1 MCQSSI
7 PPMKIL
13 FLCTAHNSLS
23 QRLSLVLQEKGHH
36 VTVELAI
43 SPEVMIQASE
53 LAAPDLII
61 CPFLTKK
68 VPAEIYD
75 RYLTL
80 IVHPG
85 PPGDAGPSAIDW
97 VLLGDDGV
105 EPDAVKAL
113 AQISENAYVESGR
126 GRSHWGVTVL
136 QAIEEFDA
144 GPVWA
149 WDQFPISLD
158 GPGALTKAGLYRGP
172 VTQAAVG
179 ACLKAIERILSVAG
193 SPSSISCK
201 LSAEPSWATCCV
213 SLGQIF
219 LGGRTRTR
227 PLLKPTERAWTPA
240 IHNAAYVS
248 RRLRASDSQPGV
260 QMKLF
265 GERSLYLYGGTI
277 EESRSLPAGPSGA
290 IVAQRASAVLV
301 RTADNRGVWI
311 THLRRLKSKTET
323 LLPAKLPAML
333 CLRSIPELVEEL
345 ELDSIPVWNL
355 DGFFKVPGTLQET
368 WIEYL
373 TLQGEFK
380 AAFVYSD
387 FYNGAASTHQCE
399 MLLMAIQEA
408 LDPKNQVKA
417 LVLMGG
423 GYWNNGIHLG
433 VCSTDVA
440 AESWRN
446 INAIND
452 CVKVVMEQSKVVT
465 FAAIRGNAA
474 AGGFALATCCDFV
487 FAVDSVVINPHYRAV
502 GLYGSE
508 YHTLTWYS
516 RAGEHNAREF
526 LRGMLPMSAVGAQR
540 LGLVDRVIFNS
551 PTLVEDIQEAVA
563 ATLSAPAN
571 EYVAGAPWTRSVCGR
586 GVTVSNAEAVP
597 RRKEAWFQRLPQPL
611 SEYRRQELDFMKYNF
626 TDPRYHACVA
636 AFTGKGAA
644 RSTPLRFALHRRFSG
659 WHSPFKTDPE
669 EDVNYFAYPTPPT
682 KQEVHKALQIP
693 APSSDIQLLLP
704 PSLRTVTQTTS
715 FAQAPPTVFSS
726 TEVTPMNSSDEEES
740 HRNGFSHVISR
751 IKAALNTKVE
761 KNRIRIRVLS
771 TPKPP
776 SIVKDTS
783 VARLSLSPTKA
794 ELAPTTH
801 QMTCYYNSIEA
812 PQ

>member
-1 MCQSSI
+1 MSERSI
-7 PPMKIL
+7 PAMKIL

-23 QRLSLVLQEKGHH
+23 QRLSLVLQERGHH
-36 VTVELAI
+36 VAVELAI
-43 SPEVMIQASE
+43 SPELMIQASE

-105 EPDAVKAL
+105 EPDSVKAL

-158 GPGALTKAGLYRGP
+158 GPRALTKASLYRGP

-179 ACLKAIERILSVAG
+179 ACLKAIERIVSVAG
-193 SPSSISCK
+193 SPSSITCN
-201 LSAEPSWATCCV
+201 LSAEPSWATSCV
-213 SLGQIF
+213 TLGQIF

-227 PLLKPTERAWTPA
+227 PLLKPTERAWNTA
-240 IHNAAYVS
+240 IHDAAYVA

-265 GERSLYLYGGTI
+265 GDRSLYLYGGTI
-277 EESRSLPAGPSGA
+277 EESGSLPAGPPGA

-301 RTADNRGVWI
+301 RTADNKGVWI

-333 CLRSIPELVEEL
+333 CLRSIPELVEQL
-345 ELDSIPVWNL
+345 NLDSIPVWNL
-355 DGFFKVPGTLQET
+355 EGFSKVPGTLQET
-368 WIEYL
+368 WIEYV
-373 TLQGEFK
+373 TLQGDFK
-380 AAFVYSD
+380 TAFVYSD

-399 MLLMAIQEA
+399 MLLMAIKEA
-408 LDPKNQVKA
+408 IDPVNEVKA

-433 VCSTDVA
+433 VCSTDVT

-452 CVKVVMEQSKVVT
+452 CVQAVMEQSKIVT

-526 LRGMLPMSAVGAQR
+526 LRGMLPMSAMGAQR
-540 LGLVDRVIFNS
+540 LGLVDRVISNS
-551 PTLVEDIQEAVA
+551 PSLVEDIQDAVA

-571 EYVAGAPWTRSVCGR
+571 EAVAGAPWTRSVCGR
-586 GVTVSNAEAVP
+586 AATVNNAEAVP

-611 SEYRRQELDFMKYNF
+611 AEYRRQELDFMKYNF

-636 AFTGKGAA
+636 TFTGKGAA
-644 RSTPLRFALHRRFSG
+644 QSTPLRFALHRRFSG
-659 WHSPFKTDPE
+659 WHSPLKMDPE
-669 EDVNYFAYPTPPT
+669 EHINYFAYPTPLT
-682 KQEVHKALQIP
+682 KEEVHEALQIP
-693 APSSDIQLLLP
+693 APFGEIQLLSP
-704 PSLRTVTQTTS
+704 PPLRMVTQTT
-715 FAQAPPTVFSS
+715 FAQTPPPTFPS
-726 TEVTPMNSSDEEES
+726 TEVTPMNLSDEEES

-751 IKAALNTKVE
+751 IKAVLNPKVE

-771 TPKPP
+771 TPKPS
-776 SIVKDTS
+776 SISKATS
-783 VARLSLSPTKA
+783 AARLSLSPTKA

-801 QMTCYYNSIEA
+801 QMACYYNAIEA